1 MRAHN
6 DAISLPHKLSFVKQN
21 IKIDLSSE
29 VQNVTHTFICG
40 FILRHRSVM
49 GHSGVAGKK
58 LTSSSQMMEHLRT
71 VMQCDSCEDNSYWL

>member
-6 DAISLPHKLSFVKQN
+6 GAISPPHKLSFVQQN

-29 VQNVTHTFICG
+29 VQNVTHIFICG
-40 FILRHRSVM
+40 LILRPRSVM

-58 LTSSSQMMEHLRT
+58 ADLKFTNDGTPE
-71 VMQCDSCEDNSYWL
+71 NSDAA